1 LLIPLCVVLL
11 HLCCLPH
18 QVAKARH
25 KELSALA
32 VRKYLDALC
41 VYFWAATQLLFSVL
55 TFGLMALLGQ
65 PLTPSVVF
73 TSLAL
78 FNVLIA
84 PLNAF
89 PWVINGVVEAFVSIN
104 RLEAFLQA
112 GMPAGGQPGGR
123 GSMDS
128 KPYEQS
134 PLARQANGS
143 TGWGSK
149 QPESQYAPGTIAGVG
164 LAAAIQGPI
173 IPPGSDAPAAGR
185 ATGAASSNGYG
196 GAGANGNQQQLREPL
211 LPGGSGAGFSNG
223 RSSPPLQP
231 DVAVQLKSATCTWGK
246 VGYPQRGLSKVV
258 LR

>member
-1 LLIPLCVVLL
+1 M
-11 HLCCLPH
+11 
-18 QVAKARH
+18 AKARH

-89 PWVINGVVEAFVSIN
+89 PWVINGVVEALVSIQ
-104 RLEAFLQA
+104 RLEVFLRA
-112 GMPAGGQPGGR
+112 GLPAGGQPGGR

-128 KPYEQS
+128 KPLGKS
-134 PLARQANGS
+134 PLANGS
-143 TGWGSK
+143 TGTG
-149 QPESQYAPGTIAGVG
+149 AGPVATSADAT
-164 LAAAIQGPI
+164 AA
-173 IPPGSDAPAAGR
+173 DEAAGP
-185 ATGAASSNGYG
+185 ANGSLHSNGYAA
-196 GAGANGNQQQLREPL
+196 AGASNTQQQLRQPL
-211 LPGGSGAGFSNG
+211 LTGDAGALAVNG
-223 RSSPPLQP
+223 RASPPLQP
-231 DVAVQLKSATCTWGK
+231 DVAVQLKGATCSWGK
-246 VGYPQRGLSKVV
+246 VRDRQGGLQRGSG
-258 LR
+258 